1 MEMTIQALAAAAD
14 ANFVVHATWAAQH
27 VAGMRTVIRANLALV
42 DSGLAC
48 DTFNIACCA
57 RLAAAEAPQHIQAAL
72 DFFAKGSGQFS
83 WWVGPADQPP
93 RLGELLQASGLA
105 RADGELAMAASWTD
119 LSLAAR
125 LPDGLEIQRVAN
137 VEQLEAFALTITHD
151 AEALRF
157 YQMAAHV
164 LLQPS
169 APQWF
174 YLGYVHDEPVATVE
188 VTIGGG
194 AAGLYNI
201 TTLERYRGRGIGTA
215 ITSYALQE
223 ARLNGIS
230 LAVLQAAAAGVGV
243 YRRLGFEAFGEI
255 VEYKPVLSAA

>member
-1 MEMTIQALAAAAD
+1 
-14 ANFVVHATWAAQH
+14 VHATWAAQH
-27 VAGMRTVIRANLALV
+27 IAGMRTLIRPHLALV

-57 RLAAAEAPQHIQAAL
+57 RLATAEARQYIEDAL
-72 DFFAKGSGQFS
+72 GFFAEGSGQFS

-93 RLGELLQASGLA
+93 RLGELLQASGLV
-105 RADGELAMAASWTD
+105 RADGELAMAANLD
-119 LSLAAR
+119 NLSLAAR
-125 LPDGLEIQRVAN
+125 LPDGLEIRRVAN
-137 VEQLEAFALTITHD
+137 VEQLEAFALTITQD

-157 YQMAAHV
+157 YQLAAHV
-164 LLQPS
+164 LFQPS

-174 YLGYVHDEPVATVE
+174 YLGYADDEPVATVE
-188 VTIGGG
+188 VTIGGD

-201 TTLERYRGRGIGTA
+201 TTLERYRGRRIGTA
-215 ITSYALQE
+215 MTLHALQE
-223 ARLNGIS
+223 ARTNGIS

-255 VEYKPVLSAA
+255 AEYKPILPAA